1 MPNQFHLQLKALRQA
16 VVEIPQATVD
26 AASKRLAGQQGVVSD
41 AIKLIHTAAT
51 EVDELKTEIGATTT
65 DVAALKTQVG
75 ATVTDMAAVQTQLG
89 ATVTD
94 VAAVKTQLGATVTD
108 VAAVKTQVGATV
120 ADVAAVKAQVGAT
133 ATTVVAL
140 QDQLTTAEAELAQLT
155 KRFPAGS
162 DVAALIGRVA
172 ANEAALEGLGA
183 RLAKTDLRLEC
194 LSGLC
199 EVAEI
204 LSRWQGDTGQD
215 HTAELAAIEHKYRS
229 SFSAVAPSHVDD
241 WRKLCEQ
248 LAKSATPDKRAH
260 RGQMLRTLAHRVVA
274 LGD

>member
-94 VAAVKTQLGATVTD
+94 VAAVKTQ
-108 VAAVKTQVGATV
+108 VGATV

-155 KRFPAGS
+155 KRFPTGS
-162 DVAALIGRVA
+162 DVTALAGRVA
-172 ANEAALEGLGA
+172 ANEAALEALGA
-183 RLAKTDLRLEC
+183 RLSKTDLRLEC

-215 HTAELAAIEHKYRS
+215 HTAELVAIEHKYRP
-229 SFSAVAPSHVDD
+229 SFSAVAPSHVAE
-241 WRKLCEQ
+241 WSKLCEQ

-260 RGQMLRTLAHRVVA
+260 RGQMLRNLARRVVA

>member
-1 MPNQFHLQLKALRQA
+1 
-16 VVEIPQATVD
+16 
-26 AASKRLAGQQGVVSD
+26 
-41 AIKLIHTAAT
+41 
-51 EVDELKTEIGATTT
+51 
-65 DVAALKTQVG
+65 
-75 ATVTDMAAVQTQLG
+75 
-89 ATVTD
+89 
-94 VAAVKTQLGATVTD
+94 
-108 VAAVKTQVGATV
+108 
-120 ADVAAVKAQVGAT
+120 
-133 ATTVVAL
+133 
-140 QDQLTTAEAELAQLT
+140 
-155 KRFPAGS
+155 
-162 DVAALIGRVA
+162 
-172 ANEAALEGLGA
+172 
-183 RLAKTDLRLEC
+183 